1 MSLDWNLSYLPDAF
15 GPLYMGGS
23 VEVAMIRTLEE
34 WLPTYVAEINRQL
47 GAPIL
52 TVPQSYLYQPT
63 ERPIAPKT
71 SQSMVIVPGTIG
83 VPERKASVG
92 ATGQGA
98 TRATFDARVSVFFGG
113 TQDFNESRA
122 VGNAYAAAVT
132 GAIAQN
138 PSLGGF
144 AEITKW
150 HGYNVASE
158 GRSSTY
164 WRMTTIVRFG
174 VTVANVMSPFGGIPT
189 PSVLAPAAPIEVDY
203 VGVTVE
209 QEA

>member
-1 MSLDWNLSYLPDAF
+1 
-15 GPLYMGGS
+15 
-23 VEVAMIRTLEE
+23 MIRTLTE
-34 WLPTYVAEINRQL
+34 WLPTYIAEINRQL
-47 GAPIL
+47 GAPTL
-52 TVPQSYLYQPT
+52 TVPQSYLYQPS
-63 ERPIAPKT
+63 ERAIAAKT
-71 SQSMVIVPGTIG
+71 SQCMVIVPGTIG
-83 VPERKASVG
+83 VPERKASG
-92 ATGQGA
+92 GQGT

-122 VGNAYAAAVT
+122 VGNAYAAAVI

-164 WRMTTIVRFG
+164 WRMTTIARFG

-189 PSVLAPAAPIEVDY
+189 PSVLAPATPGDVEYI
-203 VGVTVE
+203 GITVE
-209 QEA
+209 QEASA

>member
-1 MSLDWNLSYLPDAF
+1 MKVDWNLSYLPDAF

-52 TVPQSYLYQPT
+52 TVPQSYLYQPS

-71 SQSMVIVPGTIG
+71 AQCMVVVPSTIG
-83 VPERKASVG
+83 VPERKVSVG
-92 ATGQGA
+92 TGQGA
-98 TRATFDARVSVFFGG
+98 TRATFDARVTVFFGG
-113 TQDFNESRA
+113 TQDFNESEEI
-122 VGNAYAAAVT
+122 GYAYAAAVIP
-132 GAIAQN
+132 AIAQN

-150 HGYNVASE
+150 HGCKVGSE

-164 WRMTTIVRFG
+164 WRMITIALFG

>member
-1 MSLDWNLSYLPDAF
+1 MTIDWNLSYLPDAF

-34 WLPTYVAEINRQL
+34 WLPSYIAEINRQL
-47 GAPIL
+47 GAPVL
-52 TVPQSYLYQPT
+52 SVPQSYLYQPT
-63 ERPIAPKT
+63 ERAIAAKT
-71 SQSMVIVPGTIG
+71 SQCMVIVPGTIG
-83 VPERKASVG
+83 VPERQVSVG
-92 ATGQGA
+92 TGQGA

-122 VGNAYAAAVT
+122 VGNAYAAAVI

-164 WRMTTIVRFG
+164 WRMTTIARFG
-174 VTVANVMSPFGGIPT
+174 ITVANVMSPFGGIPT
-189 PSVLAPAAPIEVDY
+189 PSVLAPAAEGDVETI
-203 VGVTVE
+203 GITVE
-209 QEA
+209 QEAS